1 MLIKCIQQYENQ
13 QYQQHHKMTPF
24 DFLNDIN
31 YGKKNLMI
39 DDVDHQVE
47 KQYMPFIVNKG
58 LSYTMDTVIYAN
70 EMNIR
75 PNTDKKLQFDY
86 LINTI
91 RRNKRFPKWI
101 KPEEDENI
109 RVIVEYYGYNVQ
121 RAKEVLLLHSTKELS
136 QIKEKLNIG
145 GERN

>member
-1 MLIKCIQQYENQ
+1 
-13 QYQQHHKMTPF
+13 MTPF

-39 DDVDHQVE
+39 DDIDHQIE
-47 KQYMPFIVNKG
+47 KQYLPFIVNKG

-75 PNTDKKLQFDY
+75 PHIDKKLQFDY

-91 RRNKRFPKWI
+91 RRNKRFPKWL

-109 RVIVEYYGYNVQ
+109 KVIMDYYGYNVQ
-121 RAKEVLLLHSTKELS
+121 RAKEVLSLHSMEEIS
-136 QIKEKLNIG
+136 QLKEKLDTG
-145 GERN
+145 GERNTNV

>member
-1 MLIKCIQQYENQ
+1 
-13 QYQQHHKMTPF
+13 MTPF

-39 DDVDHQVE
+39 DDIDHQVE
-47 KQYMPFIVNKG
+47 KQYLPFIVNKG

-75 PNTDKKLQFDY
+75 PHADKKLQFDY
-86 LINTI
+86 LINTV
-91 RRNKRFPKWI
+91 RRNKRFPKWM

-109 RVIVEYYGYNVQ
+109 KVIVEYYGYNVQ
-121 RAKEVLLLHSTKELS
+121 RAKEVLPLHSMKELS
-136 QIKEKLNIG
+136 LIKEKLNTG

>member
-1 MLIKCIQQYENQ
+1 
-13 QYQQHHKMTPF
+13 MTPF

-39 DDVDHQVE
+39 DDIDHQIE
-47 KQYMPFIVNKG
+47 KQYLPFIVNKG

-75 PNTDKKLQFDY
+75 PHTDKKLQFDY

-101 KPEEDENI
+101 KHEEDENI
-109 RVIVEYYGYNVQ
+109 RVIMDYYGYNVH
-121 RAKEVLLLHSTKELS
+121 RAKEVLSLHSMEEIS
-136 QIKEKLNIG
+136 QLKEKLDTG
-145 GERN
+145 GERNTNV

>member
-1 MLIKCIQQYENQ
+1 
-13 QYQQHHKMTPF
+13 MTPF

-39 DDVDHQVE
+39 DDIDHQVE
-47 KQYMPFIVNKG
+47 KQYLPYIVNKG
-58 LSYTMDTVIYAN
+58 LSYTKDTVIYAK

-75 PNTDKKLQFDY
+75 PHTDKKLQFDY

-91 RRNKRFPKWI
+91 RRNKRFPKWM

-109 RVIVEYYGYNVQ
+109 KVIVEYYGYNVQ
-121 RAKEVLLLHSTKELS
+121 RAKEVLPLHSMKELS
-136 QIKEKLNIG
+136 LIKEKLNTG

>member
-1 MLIKCIQQYENQ
+1 
-13 QYQQHHKMTPF
+13 MTPF

-31 YGKKNLMI
+31 YSKKNLMVN
-39 DDVDHQVE
+39 DVDHQVE
-47 KQYMPFIVNKG
+47 KQYLPFIVNKG

-101 KPEEDENI
+101 KHEENENI
-109 RVIVEYYGYNVQ
+109 RVIMDYYGYNVQ
-121 RAKEVLLLHSTKELS
+121 RAKEVLSLHSMEEIS
-136 QIKEKLNIG
+136 QLKEKLDTG
-145 GERN
+145 GERNTNV

>member
-1 MLIKCIQQYENQ
+1 
-13 QYQQHHKMTPF
+13 MTPF
-24 DFLNDIN
+24 DFLNEIN
-31 YGKKNLMI
+31 YGKKNLMV

-75 PNTDKKLQFDY
+75 PHIDKKLQFDY

-91 RRNKRFPKWI
+91 RRNKRFPKWL

-109 RVIVEYYGYNVQ
+109 KVIMDYYGYNVQ
-121 RAKEVLLLHSTKELS
+121 RANEVLSLHSMEEIS
-136 QIKEKLNIG
+136 QLKEKLDTG
-145 GERN
+145 GERNTNV

>member
-1 MLIKCIQQYENQ
+1 
-13 QYQQHHKMTPF
+13 MTPF

-31 YGKKNLMI
+31 YGKKNLMVN
-39 DDVDHQVE
+39 DVDHQVE
-47 KQYMPFIVNKG
+47 KQYLPFIVNKG

-75 PNTDKKLQFDY
+75 PYTDKKLQFDY

-101 KPEEDENI
+101 NHEEDENI
-109 RVIVEYYGYNVQ
+109 RVIMDYYGYNVQ
-121 RAKEVLLLHSTKELS
+121 RAKEVLSLHSMEEIS
-136 QIKEKLNIG
+136 QLKEKLDKG
-145 GERN
+145 GERNTNV

>member
-1 MLIKCIQQYENQ
+1 
-13 QYQQHHKMTPF
+13 MTPF

-31 YGKKNLMI
+31 YGKKNLMVN
-39 DDVDHQVE
+39 DVDHQVE
-47 KQYMPFIVNKG
+47 KQYLPFIVNKG

-101 KPEEDENI
+101 KHEENENI
-109 RVIVEYYGYNVQ
+109 RVIMDYYGYNVQ
-121 RAKEVLLLHSTKELS
+121 RAKEVLSLHSMEEIS
-136 QIKEKLNIG
+136 QL
-145 GERN
+145 

>member
-1 MLIKCIQQYENQ
+1 
-13 QYQQHHKMTPF
+13 
-24 DFLNDIN
+24 
-31 YGKKNLMI
+31 MI
-39 DDVDHQVE
+39 DDTDHQVE
-47 KQYMPFIVNKG
+47 KQYLPFIVNKG

-75 PNTDKKLQFDY
+75 PHTDKKLQFDY

-91 RRNKRFPKWI
+91 RRNKRFPKWM

-109 RVIVEYYGYNVQ
+109 KVIVEYYGYNVQ
-121 RAKEVLLLHSTKELS
+121 RAKEVLPLHSMKELS
-136 QIKEKLNIG
+136 LIKEKLNTG

>member
-1 MLIKCIQQYENQ
+1 
-13 QYQQHHKMTPF
+13 MTPF

-31 YGKKNLMI
+31 YGKKNLMVN
-39 DDVDHQVE
+39 DVDHQVE
-47 KQYMPFIVNKG
+47 KQYLPFIVNKG

-75 PNTDKKLQFDY
+75 PHIDKKLQFDY

-101 KPEEDENI
+101 KHEENENI
-109 RVIVEYYGYNVQ
+109 RVIMDYYGYNVQ
-121 RAKEVLLLHSTKELS
+121 RAKEVLSLHSMEEIS
-136 QIKEKLNIG
+136 QLKEKLDTG
-145 GERN
+145 GERNTNV

>member
-1 MLIKCIQQYENQ
+1 M
-13 QYQQHHKMTPF
+13 KMTPF

-31 YGKKNLMI
+31 YGKKNLML
-39 DDVDHQVE
+39 DDIDHQVE
-47 KQYMPFIVNKG
+47 KQYLPFIVNKG
-58 LSYTMDTVIYAN
+58 LSYTIDTVLYAN

-91 RRNKRFPKWI
+91 RRNKRFPKWM
-101 KPEEDENI
+101 KVEEDENI
-109 RVIVEYYGYNVQ
+109 KVIVEYYGYNVQ
-121 RAKEVLLLHSTKELS
+121 RAKEVLPLHSLKELNR
-136 QIKEKLNIG
+136 IKEKLNTG

>member
-1 MLIKCIQQYENQ
+1 
-13 QYQQHHKMTPF
+13 MTPF

-39 DDVDHQVE
+39 DDIDHQVE
-47 KQYMPFIVNKG
+47 KQYLPFIVNKG

-75 PNTDKKLQFDY
+75 PSTDKKLQFDY

-101 KPEEDENI
+101 KPEEDENTK
-109 RVIVEYYGYNVQ
+109 VIMDYYGYNAQ
-121 RAKEVLLLHSTKELS
+121 RAKEVLSLHSMEEIS
-136 QIKEKLNIG
+136 QIKEKLDTG
-145 GERN
+145 GERNTNV

>member
-1 MLIKCIQQYENQ
+1 
-13 QYQQHHKMTPF
+13 MTPF

-31 YGKKNLMI
+31 YGKKNLMVN
-39 DDVDHQVE
+39 DVDHQIE
-47 KQYMPFIVNKG
+47 KQYLPFIVNKG

-101 KPEEDENI
+101 KHEENENI
-109 RVIVEYYGYNVQ
+109 RVIMDYYGYIVQ
-121 RAKEVLLLHSTKELS
+121 RAKEVLSLHSMEEIS
-136 QIKEKLNIG
+136 QLKEKLDTG
-145 GERN
+145 GERNTNV

>member
-1 MLIKCIQQYENQ
+1 
-13 QYQQHHKMTPF
+13 MTPF

-39 DDVDHQVE
+39 DDIDHQIE
-47 KQYMPFIVNKG
+47 KQYLPFIVNKG

-91 RRNKRFPKWI
+91 RRNKRFPKWM
-101 KPEEDENI
+101 KSEENENI
-109 RVIVEYYGYNVQ
+109 RVIMDYYGYNVQ
-121 RAKEVLLLHSTKELS
+121 RAKEVLSLHSMEEIS
-136 QIKEKLNIG
+136 QLKEKLDTG
-145 GERN
+145 GERNTNV

>member
-1 MLIKCIQQYENQ
+1 
-13 QYQQHHKMTPF
+13 MTPF

-31 YGKKNLMI
+31 YGKKNLMV
-39 DDVDHQVE
+39 DDIDHQVE
-47 KQYMPFIVNKG
+47 KQYTPFIVNKG
-58 LSYTMDTVIYAN
+58 LSYTMDTAIYAN

-101 KPEEDENI
+101 KHEEDENI
-109 RVIVEYYGYNVQ
+109 RVIMDYYGYNVH
-121 RAKEVLLLHSTKELS
+121 RAKEVLSLHSMEEIS
-136 QIKEKLNIG
+136 QLKEKLDKG
-145 GERN
+145 GERNTNV

>member
-1 MLIKCIQQYENQ
+1 
-13 QYQQHHKMTPF
+13 MTPF

-39 DDVDHQVE
+39 DDTDHQVE
-47 KQYMPFIVNKG
+47 KQYLPFIVNKG
-58 LSYTMDTVIYAN
+58 LSYTMDTVLYAN

-109 RVIVEYYGYNVQ
+109 KVIMDYYGYNAQ
-121 RAKEVLLLHSTKELS
+121 RAKEVLSLHSMEEIS
-136 QIKEKLNIG
+136 QIKEKLDTG
-145 GERN
+145 GERNTNV

>member
-91 RRNKRFPKWI
+91 RRNKRFPKWM

-109 RVIVEYYGYNVQ
+109 KVIVEYYGYNVQ

>member
-1 MLIKCIQQYENQ
+1 
-13 QYQQHHKMTPF
+13 MTPF

-39 DDVDHQVE
+39 DDTDHQVE
-47 KQYMPFIVNKG
+47 KQYLPYIVNKG

-75 PNTDKKLQFDY
+75 PYIDKKLQFDY

-91 RRNKRFPKWI
+91 RRNKRFPKWM

-109 RVIVEYYGYNVQ
+109 KVIVEYYGYNVQ
-121 RAKEVLLLHSTKELS
+121 RAKEVLPLHSMKELS
-136 QIKEKLNIG
+136 LIKEKLNTG

>member
-1 MLIKCIQQYENQ
+1 
-13 QYQQHHKMTPF
+13 MTPF

-39 DDVDHQVE
+39 DDTDHQVE
-47 KQYMPFIVNKG
+47 KQYFPFIVNKG
-58 LSYTMDTVIYAN
+58 LSFTMDTVLYAN

-91 RRNKRFPKWI
+91 RRNKRFPKWM

-109 RVIVEYYGYNVQ
+109 KVIVEYYGYNVQ
-121 RAKEVLLLHSTKELS
+121 RAKEVLPLHSTKELS
-136 QIKEKLNIG
+136 QIKEKLNTG

>member
-1 MLIKCIQQYENQ
+1 
-13 QYQQHHKMTPF
+13 MTPF

-39 DDVDHQVE
+39 DDTDHQVE
-47 KQYMPFIVNKG
+47 KQYLPFIVNKG

-75 PNTDKKLQFDY
+75 PSTYKKLQFDY

-109 RVIVEYYGYNVQ
+109 KVIMDYYGYNAQ
-121 RAKEVLLLHSTKELS
+121 RAKEVLSLHSMEEIS
-136 QIKEKLNIG
+136 QIREKLDTG
-145 GERN
+145 GERNTNV

>member
-1 MLIKCIQQYENQ
+1 
-13 QYQQHHKMTPF
+13 MTPF

-31 YGKKNLMI
+31 YGKKNLMVN
-39 DDVDHQVE
+39 DVDHQVE
-47 KQYMPFIVNKG
+47 KQYLPFIVNKG

-75 PNTDKKLQFDY
+75 PNTYKKLQFDY

-101 KPEEDENI
+101 KHEENENI
-109 RVIVEYYGYNVQ
+109 RVIIDYYGYNVQ
-121 RAKEVLLLHSTKELS
+121 RAKEVLSLHSMEEIS
-136 QIKEKLNIG
+136 QLKEKLDTG
-145 GERN
+145 GETNTNV

>member
-1 MLIKCIQQYENQ
+1 
-13 QYQQHHKMTPF
+13 MTPF

-31 YGKKNLMI
+31 YGKKNLMVN
-39 DDVDHQVE
+39 DVDHQVE
-47 KQYMPFIVNKG
+47 KQYLPFIVNKG

-91 RRNKRFPKWI
+91 RRNKRFPKWM
-101 KPEEDENI
+101 KSEENENI
-109 RVIVEYYGYNVQ
+109 RVIMDYYGYNVQ
-121 RAKEVLLLHSTKELS
+121 RAKEVLSLHSMEEIS
-136 QIKEKLNIG
+136 QLKEKLDTG
-145 GERN
+145 GERNTNV

>member
-1 MLIKCIQQYENQ
+1 
-13 QYQQHHKMTPF
+13 MTPF

-39 DDVDHQVE
+39 DDIDHQVE

-75 PNTDKKLQFDY
+75 PHTDKKLQFDY

-91 RRNKRFPKWI
+91 RRNKRFPKWM
-101 KPEEDENI
+101 KSEEDENI
-109 RVIVEYYGYNVQ
+109 KVIVEYYGYNVQ
-121 RAKEVLLLHSTKELS
+121 RAKEVLPLHSMKELS
-136 QIKEKLNIG
+136 LIKEKLNTG

>member
-1 MLIKCIQQYENQ
+1 
-13 QYQQHHKMTPF
+13 MTPF
-24 DFLNDIN
+24 DFLNEIN

-47 KQYMPFIVNKG
+47 KQYLPFIVNKG
-58 LSYTMDTVIYAN
+58 LSYTIDTVIYAN

-91 RRNKRFPKWI
+91 RRNKRFPKWM

-109 RVIVEYYGYNVQ
+109 RVIMDYYGYNVQ
-121 RAKEVLLLHSTKELS
+121 RAREVLSLHSMEKIS
-136 QIKEKLNIG
+136 QLKEKLDTG
-145 GERN
+145 GERNTNV

>member
-1 MLIKCIQQYENQ
+1 
-13 QYQQHHKMTPF
+13 MTPF

-39 DDVDHQVE
+39 DDIDHQVE
-47 KQYMPFIVNKG
+47 KQYLPFIVNKG

-75 PNTDKKLQFDY
+75 PHTDKKLQFDY

-91 RRNKRFPKWI
+91 RRNKRFPKWM
-101 KPEEDENI
+101 KSEEDENI
-109 RVIVEYYGYNVQ
+109 KVIVEYYGYNVQ
-121 RAKEVLLLHSTKELS
+121 RAKEVLPLHSMKELS
-136 QIKEKLNIG
+136 LIKEKLNTG

>member
-1 MLIKCIQQYENQ
+1 
-13 QYQQHHKMTPF
+13 MTPF

-39 DDVDHQVE
+39 DDTDHQVE
-47 KQYMPFIVNKG
+47 KQYLPFIVNKG
-58 LSYTMDTVIYAN
+58 LSFTMDTVLYAN

-75 PNTDKKLQFDY
+75 PHTDKKLQFDY

-91 RRNKRFPKWI
+91 RRNKRFPKWM

-109 RVIVEYYGYNVQ
+109 KVIVEYYGYNVQ
-121 RAKEVLLLHSTKELS
+121 RAREVLPLHSMKQLS
-136 QIKEKLNIG
+136 QIKEKLNTG

>member
-1 MLIKCIQQYENQ
+1 
-13 QYQQHHKMTPF
+13 MTPF

-39 DDVDHQVE
+39 DDTDHQVE
-47 KQYMPFIVNKG
+47 KQYLPFIVNKG
-58 LSYTMDTVIYAN
+58 LSFTMDTVLYAN

-91 RRNKRFPKWI
+91 RRNKRFPKWM

-109 RVIVEYYGYNVQ
+109 KVIVEYYGYNVQ
-121 RAKEVLLLHSTKELS
+121 RAREVLPLHSMKQLS

>member
-1 MLIKCIQQYENQ
+1 V
-13 QYQQHHKMTPF
+13 TPF

-39 DDVDHQVE
+39 DDIDHQVE
-47 KQYMPFIVNKG
+47 KQYLPFIVNKG

-75 PNTDKKLQFDY
+75 PHTDKKLQFDY

-91 RRNKRFPKWI
+91 RRNKRFPKWM
-101 KPEEDENI
+101 KSEEDENI
-109 RVIVEYYGYNVQ
+109 KVIVEYYGYNVQ
-121 RAKEVLLLHSTKELS
+121 RAKEVLPLHSMKELS
-136 QIKEKLNIG
+136 LIKEKLNTG

>member
-1 MLIKCIQQYENQ
+1 
-13 QYQQHHKMTPF
+13 MTPF
-24 DFLNDIN
+24 DFLNEIN
-31 YGKKNLMI
+31 YGKKNLMV

-75 PNTDKKLQFDY
+75 PYIDKKLQFDY

-91 RRNKRFPKWI
+91 RRNKRFPKWL

-109 RVIVEYYGYNVQ
+109 KVIMDYYGYNVQ
-121 RAKEVLLLHSTKELS
+121 RAKEVLSLHSMEEIS
-136 QIKEKLNIG
+136 QLKEKLDKG
-145 GERN
+145 GERNTNV

>member
-1 MLIKCIQQYENQ
+1 
-13 QYQQHHKMTPF
+13 MTPF

-39 DDVDHQVE
+39 DDIDHQIE
-47 KQYMPFIVNKG
+47 KQYLPFIVNKG

-75 PNTDKKLQFDY
+75 PHTDKKLQFDY

-91 RRNKRFPKWI
+91 RRNKRFPKWM
-101 KPEEDENI
+101 KSEEDENI
-109 RVIVEYYGYNVQ
+109 KVIVEYYGYNVQ
-121 RAKEVLLLHSTKELS
+121 RAKEVLPLHSMKELS
-136 QIKEKLNIG
+136 LIKEKLNTG

>member
-1 MLIKCIQQYENQ
+1 MVN
-13 QYQQHHKMTPF
+13 
-24 DFLNDIN
+24 
-31 YGKKNLMI
+31 
-39 DDVDHQVE
+39 DVDHQVE
-47 KQYMPFIVNKG
+47 KQYLPFIVNKG

-101 KPEEDENI
+101 KHEENENI
-109 RVIVEYYGYNVQ
+109 RVNMEYYGYNVHS
-121 RAKEVLLLHSTKELS
+121 AKEVLSLHSMEEIS
-136 QIKEKLNIG
+136 QLKEKLDTG
-145 GERN
+145 GERNTNV

>member
-1 MLIKCIQQYENQ
+1 
-13 QYQQHHKMTPF
+13 MTPF

-39 DDVDHQVE
+39 GDTDHQVE
-47 KQYMPFIVNKG
+47 KQYLPFIVNKG
-58 LSYTMDTVIYAN
+58 LSYTMDTVLYAN

-86 LINTI
+86 LINTV

-101 KPEEDENI
+101 KSQENENI
-109 RVIVEYYGYNVQ
+109 KMIVKYYGYNVQ
-121 RAKEVLLLHSTKELS
+121 RAKEVLHLHSVKDLDL
-136 QIKEKLNIG
+136 IKEKLNTG
-145 GERN
+145 GEGNK

>member
-1 MLIKCIQQYENQ
+1 
-13 QYQQHHKMTPF
+13 MTPF

-39 DDVDHQVE
+39 DDTDHQVE
-47 KQYMPFIVNKG
+47 KQYLPYIVNKG